1 MTPYNGQVFISA
13 RSIDEVNVQIIMEH
27 MGGGGHINMAGSQM
41 EDATVE
47 EAIAAVKKVIDQ
59 MIEEGEIDV

>member
-1 MTPYNGQVFISA
+1 
-13 RSIDEVNVQIIMEH
+13 
-27 MGGGGHINMAGSQM
+27 MAGSQM